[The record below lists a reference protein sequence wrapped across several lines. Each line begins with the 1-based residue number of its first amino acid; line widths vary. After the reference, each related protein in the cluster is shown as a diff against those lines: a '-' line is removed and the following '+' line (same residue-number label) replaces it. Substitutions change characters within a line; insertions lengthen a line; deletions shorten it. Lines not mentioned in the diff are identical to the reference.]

1 MRLPCGLAA
10 YKPLGSTMPP
20 QTGDDR
26 TVLWTNRVT
35 ADEITTAVSL
45 TAHQFQEWI
54 DKAYEVRLTVVGDEL
69 FAAEIHAGSKAS
81 RVDFRTDYDSLTYRV
96 CVVPEGIADGV
107 RSLMAAFGLR
117 YAALDFLVDKDGA
130 WFFVDLNP
138 NGRFGFVSDL
148 RDPIATA
155 LANLLEGVP
164 R

>member
-1 MRLPCGLAA
+1 M
-10 YKPLGSTMPP
+10 
-20 QTGDDR
+20 
-26 TVLWTNRVT
+26 
-35 ADEITTAVSL
+35 SL

-69 FAAEIHAGSKAS
+69 FAAEIHAGSEAS

-96 CVVPEGIADGV
+96 CDVPEGVTDGV
-107 RSLMAAFGLR
+107 RSLMAVFGLR
-117 YAALDFLVDKDGA
+117 YAALDFLVDNDGV

-138 NGRFGFVSDL
+138 NGQFGFVPDL